1 MADIQK
7 GDNCERAAL
16 SNLIDVNSR
25 RKWYR
30 EQAAKLHPNKTG
42 FTEAQGFCSCGQFQI
57 ASEGICRRCSREL
70 AAEIEKT
77 AEEKAAEEKAAEEKK
92 TRDQLIPQ
100 TNRLSSDDVFEYTK
114 HLGEASDV
122 IKDLMVANEKLL
134 SSQPLL
140 NTTNTR
146 NTQAIRIENARN
158 RAAEHPAANSKP
170 QKKPTRV
177 PAKGK

>member
-16 SNLIDVNSR
+16 SSPIDVNSR

-30 EQAAKLHPNKTG
+30 EQAVKLHPNKTG

-70 AAEIEKT
+70 EAEIEKT
-77 AEEKAAEEKAAEEKK
+77 AEEKAAEEKKA
-92 TRDQLIPQ
+92 RDQLIPQ
-100 TNRLSSDDVFEYTK
+100 TNRLSSDDVCEYTK

-140 NTTNTR
+140 NTTNAR

-177 PAKGK
+177 PSKGK

>member
-1 MADIQK
+1 MADIHK
-7 GDNCERAAL
+7 GERAAL
-16 SNLIDVNSR
+16 SSPIDVNSR

-70 AAEIEKT
+70 AAEIEK
-77 AEEKAAEEKAAEEKK
+77 AAEEKK
-92 TRDQLIPQ
+92 AREIPQ
-100 TNRLSSDDVFEYTK
+100 TNGLSSDDVSEYTK

-140 NTTNTR
+140 NTTNAR

>member
-7 GDNCERAAL
+7 GERAAL

-70 AAEIEKT
+70 AAEIEK
-77 AEEKAAEEKAAEEKK
+77 AAEEKK

-140 NTTNTR
+140 NTTNAR

>member
-1 MADIQK
+1 MTDKQK

-16 SNLIDVNSR
+16 SNPNSHR
-25 RKWYR
+25 EHRR

-57 ASEGICRRCSREL
+57 AVEGICRRCSREL
-70 AAEIEKT
+70 EAEIEK
-77 AEEKAAEEKAAEEKK
+77 AAMVEKEIEKA
-92 TRDQLIPQ
+92 RDQLIPQ

-140 NTTNTR
+140 NTTNAR

-177 PAKGK
+177 PSKGK

>member
-70 AAEIEKT
+70 EAEI
-77 AEEKAAEEKAAEEKK
+77 EKAAEEKAAEEKK

-140 NTTNTR
+140 NTTNAR